1 MPHAAASQTPTAV
14 RDPASAIRQGKPE
27 TWSPLDFDRE
37 LRRVGAEERAF
48 KRFAR
53 HGVRT
58 LHHMVGGAGTSEMV
72 RFDNDVLLTVVN
84 CVMPMMVTWHYDY
97 DETLIMLRASLCC
110 DVAFR
115 FEGVAPMV
123 FNRPEVTLTC
133 IPGGQHLAV
142 DVMGGS
148 RQQGLIGLFRASNFA
163 ARYGLESEDLPHDLR
178 NALLGSGGLR
188 RVAAFPLDERIAS
201 LLADTIDSRLEGE
214 MRVVQY
220 SGRLAELVAY
230 AMDAMRHTPVPTGDA
245 LHLRRDVGLAQKAME
260 RLQHEYRMPPLF
272 ANLAREVGTNQ
283 NKLKAVFKDTFGVT
297 MAEYCLERRM
307 REAQQLLLE
316 AALTIAQ
323 VAERVGYEHQSS
335 FAAAFRGYVG
345 MSARE
350 YRRHRAPFNQTLA
363 PIQTVSVRSTKG
375 FPAGDQ
381 RHPT

>member
-188 RVAAFPLDERIAS
+188 RVAAFPLD
-201 LLADTIDSRLEGE
+201 DTIDSRLEGE